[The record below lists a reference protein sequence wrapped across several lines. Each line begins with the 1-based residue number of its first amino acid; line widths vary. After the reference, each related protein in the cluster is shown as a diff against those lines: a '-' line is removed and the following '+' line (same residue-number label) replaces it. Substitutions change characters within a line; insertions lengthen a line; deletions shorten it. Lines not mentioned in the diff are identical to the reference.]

1 MPSLRL
7 VGRMRSLKSPAAVHL
22 VLAATGN
29 NWSINMALFAL
40 SYFLGAVC
48 RAFIDSD
55 ERLHE

>member
-1 MPSLRL
+1 
-7 VGRMRSLKSPAAVHL
+7 MRSLKSPAAVHL